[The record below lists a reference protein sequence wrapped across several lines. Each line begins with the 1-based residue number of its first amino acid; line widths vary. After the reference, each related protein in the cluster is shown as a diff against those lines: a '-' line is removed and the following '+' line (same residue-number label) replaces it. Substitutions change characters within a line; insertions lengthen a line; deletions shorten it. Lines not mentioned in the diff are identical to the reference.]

1 MAGPLVP
8 SWLPDHH
15 PFYVSAPTALRI
27 SQNFQPNRI
36 FLNIPDSSRYSNLE
50 AAVLSTATAYGLH
63 PCMAKEES
71 RLEVR
76 MRKIVELILT
86 CQYGFTDLSY
96 AARMNMPFELGILL
110 AWGKETFVITS
121 RRTRT
126 IKALS
131 DLNFGDIEFH
141 EGKARLLIEKFSK
154 WIERTAS
161 SKRLKSSTL
170 LTRYR
175 RFVHRR
181 RDSFVAGDSPLARK
195 GFRSALAGP
204 ARDARRGRGRRV
216 LAPVLRDSQV
226 VDPVFFPAPLRPPA
240 RMWECRREKSA

>member
-1 MAGPLVP
+1 MPGPLVP
-8 SWLPDHH
+8 NWFPDHH
-15 PFYVSAPTALRI
+15 PFYVSDPTALRV

-36 FLNIPDSSRYSNLE
+36 FLNIPYSSKYSNLE

-96 AARMNMPFELGILL
+96 AGRMNMPFELGILL
-110 AWGKETFVITS
+110 AWGKETFVISS

-175 RFVHRR
+175 RWLAIRR
-181 RDSFVAGDSPLARK
+181 SLGRDFDRLSPAQLAKLVGVAE
-195 GFRSALAGP
+195 
-204 ARDARRGRGRRV
+204 DAFSLRFSETRR
-216 LAPVLRDSQV
+216 
-226 VDPVFFPAPLRPPA
+226 
-240 RMWECRREKSA
+240 